1 MSSSR
6 RRRRA
11 SPAWEGRRRIIVA
24 TFPGRGLYT
33 RHLGHPEGVDGIHRP
48 TVHPTTP
55 DQAPAL
61 TRRWLTRHL
70 DDVDVV
76 HLHGPPSR
84 VSPREVAATADAVRA
99 SGTPLVVTGYHLS
112 DPAGRPGRTYS
123 AQLDAVIPRADA
135 VVTLTEPA
143 AAEMRRRWGVEPIV
157 LPHPHAVDFVR
168 MRQERLRFRRGE
180 FLVGT
185 HLAGLN
191 LPADPVQLMTALS
204 RAVAELQVSQPGVR
218 LVAHLHETVLDPG
231 AAGYNP
237 RLVRQL
243 DDLVRSCH
251 GVLRVHRPFT
261 ESQLWD
267 HLFSLD
273 VSVVPGLHGS
283 HSVWPEACADLGTQ
297 ALLPAST
304 HATAQRPCLVYSTG
318 VKSTGASSTGTGGC
332 GGDGRTGCCDTRG
345 DLDVDATAAS
355 MLTALTTATEQG
367 CVWRADPEE
376 RWAERVKIAES
387 LRSLYERLLGEQL

>member
-1 MSSSR
+1 MSPSR

-24 TFPGRGLYT
+24 TFPGRGLYA
-33 RHLGHPEGVDGIHRP
+33 RHLGHPEGVDGVHRP
-48 TVHPTTP
+48 TVRPTTRADTP
-55 DQAPAL
+55 VL
-61 TRRWLTRHL
+61 SRRWLTRHL
-70 DDVDVV
+70 DELDIV
-76 HLHGPPSR
+76 HLHGVPSR
-84 VSPREVAATADAVRA
+84 LTPEEVAVTADTIRE

-112 DPAGRPGRTYS
+112 DPAGRPGGTYA
-123 AQLDAVIPRADA
+123 AQLDALIPRADA

-143 AAEMRRRWGVEPIV
+143 AAEMRKRWGVEPVV

-168 MRQERLRFRRGE
+168 MRQQRQRFRHGE

-191 LPADPVQLMTALS
+191 LPTDPLLLITALA
-204 RAVAELQVSQPGVR
+204 RAVSQLQQRRPEVR
-218 LVAHLHETVLDPG
+218 LVVHLHETVLDPG
-231 AAGYNP
+231 AAGFNP
-237 RLVRQL
+237 CLVKRLDELIRACGGL
-243 DDLVRSCH
+243 
-251 GVLRVHRPFT
+251 LRVHRPFS

-297 ALLPAST
+297 VLLPSGT
-304 HATAQRPCLVYSTG
+304 HAAAQRPCLVFT
-318 VKSTGASSTGTGGC
+318 
-332 GGDGRTGCCDTRG
+332 DGEDPEATTES
-345 DLDVDATAAS
+345 LLAALTAA
-355 MLTALTTATEQG
+355 AEQG

-376 RWAERVKIAES
+376 RWAERVKVAES
-387 LRSLYERLLGEQL
+387 LRSLYERVLGEPV